1 MSFIEIIELDVPAD
15 AIILK
20 NYNQDISSIIKIDD
34 KEIKEMKIKKDAI
47 LFFTVSNNYDNP
59 IKPEIT
65 FFIYTINNKTIE
77 IIYESDDKKELKELE
92 EYVKSILI

>member
-1 MSFIEIIELDVPAD
+1 MNFIEIIELDVPAN

-20 NYNQDISSIIKIDD
+20 TNNEKISSIIKINN

-47 LFFTVSNNYDNP
+47 LFFTVSKNYDNP

-65 FFIYTINNKTIE
+65 FFIYTLNNAIIE
-77 IIYESDDKKELKELE
+77 LIFESDDKKELKELE
-92 EYVKSILI
+92 EYAKSILI

>member
-1 MSFIEIIELDVPAD
+1 MSFVDMIELDVPAE

-20 NYNQDISSIIKIDD
+20 NYNGDISSIIKIND

-47 LFFTVSNNYDNP
+47 LFFTVSKNYNNP

-65 FFIYTINNKTIE
+65 FYLYTVNNANIE
-77 IIYESDDKKELKELE
+77 IIFESDNKEELKELE
-92 EYVKSILI
+92 EYAKSILI

>member
-1 MSFIEIIELDVPAD
+1 MSFIEMIELDVPAD

-34 KEIKEMKIKKDAI
+34 KEIKEIKIKKNAI
-47 LFFTVSNNYDNP
+47 LFFTVSKNYDNP

>member
-1 MSFIEIIELDVPAD
+1 MSFVDMIELDVPAE

-20 NYNQDISSIIKIDD
+20 NYNGNISSIIKIND

-47 LFFTVSNNYDNP
+47 LFFTVSKNYDNP

-65 FFIYTINNKTIE
+65 FILYTLNNATVE
-77 IIYESDDKKELKELE
+77 IIFESDDKKELKELE
-92 EYVKSILI
+92 EYAKSILI